1 MVYGRPALVAALD
14 LRLTATLSPRA
25 AGPLQLDLPALA
37 LRLETSA
44 AELRAYS
51 RGARE
56 RWRRYAA
63 APSAEAFGEVRGE
76 EPAHLVFAALGEGL
90 EHLESRRRRLP
101 PSFRL
106 RLDSAIPV
114 GSGFGSS
121 AATAIGILGAL
132 FLAGGLPL
140 DDPELE
146 QLALEVERRQHG
158 SPSGVDGAAALHGGL
173 LWARK
178 LPEGGLATERVGAAS
193 PLLRH
198 FRVFHTGTPP
208 EATGTV
214 VAAVRKGLEAEPDRV
229 NAYLDAI
236 GAATLALRREVES
249 GTPDAGATIAT
260 LRECQRCLEALGVVP
275 EPVRRRIRL
284 IEEAGGGAKISGAGS
299 LAGPGAGS
307 LVVFHPG
314 APEALWSSLAPYP
327 CYAVRLGAEGLRR
340 EGSS

>member
-1 MVYGRPALVAALD
+1 VAAID
-14 LRLTATLSPRA
+14 LRLTATLSPQPS
-25 AGPLQLDLPALA
+25 GPLVLELPALG
-37 LRLETSA
+37 LRLETTR
-44 AELRAYS
+44 EQLGAYS
-51 RGARE
+51 RQARE
-56 RWRRYAA
+56 RWLAYAA
-63 APSAEAFGEVRGE
+63 APSSAGFSELRGDD
-76 EPAHLVFAALGEGL
+76 PAHLVKAALGEGL
-90 EHLESRRRRLP
+90 EHLAGRRRATP
-101 PSFRL
+101 PAFRL

-140 DDPELE
+140 DDPQLE
-146 QLALEVERRQHG
+146 ALALEVERRQHG

-178 LPEGGLATERVGAAS
+178 APEGGLETEGLGAGS
-193 PLLRH
+193 PLLRR

-214 VAAVRKGLEAEPDRV
+214 VAAVRHALEAEPGKVGSLLDR
-229 NAYLDAI
+229 I

-249 GTPDAGATIAT
+249 ATGDEERTIAS

-275 EPVRRRIRL
+275 EAVREPVRQ
-284 IEEAGGGAKISGAGS
+284 IEAAGGAAKISGAGS
-299 LAGPGAGS
+299 LTGPGGGS
-307 LVVFHPG
+307 LVAFHPRSVEG
-314 APEALWSSLAPYP
+314 SDDALWSSLAPYP

-340 EGSS
+340 EGSP